1 MTVALAAAVEAAL
14 GRRPRR
20 LTPLSGGCIAEVC
33 RADLGD
39 GESVVVK
46 SASRGDLTLEAFMLG
61 YLAENSELPVPAVRH
76 AAADL
81 LIIDYVEAGDTID
94 AAAETHAAELLAA
107 LHGITAS
114 RYGFARDT
122 LIGPLAQPNPWT
134 ESWADFFAERRLL
147 HFGRVALEAGH
158 LPAGTLRQLEAL
170 CGRLPDLIGAAAAPS
185 LIHGDVWGGNV
196 LVRGGRI
203 AAFVDPAIYFADA
216 EVELAFS
223 TLFGTFGEA
232 FFRRYGELRPL
243 RPGFFEA
250 RRDLYNLYPLL
261 VHTALFGG
269 HYAQSVARIAARF
282 V

>member
-1 MTVALAAAVEAAL
+1 MTAALAAAVEAAL
-14 GRRPRR
+14 GHRPRR
-20 LTPLSGGCIAEVC
+20 LSPLTGGCIAEVY
-33 RADLGD
+33 RAELDDGD
-39 GESVVVK
+39 AVVVK
-46 SASRGDLTLEAFMLG
+46 QASRGDLLLEAFMLG

-76 AAADL
+76 AAAEL
-81 LIIDYVEAGDTID
+81 LIIDHVEAGGAID

-107 LHGITAS
+107 LHGITAP
-114 RYGFARDT
+114 RYGFERDT

-134 ESWADFFAERRLL
+134 ESWADFFAEQRLL
-147 HFGRVALEAGH
+147 HFGRVALDAGH
-158 LPAGTLRQLEAL
+158 LPAETLRRLEAL
-170 CGRLPDLIGAAAAPS
+170 CGRLPDLIGESAAPS

-203 AAFVDPAIYFADA
+203 AAFVDPAIHHADA

-232 FFRRYGELRPL
+232 FFRRYDELRPL

-250 RRDLYNLYPLL
+250 RRDLYNLYPML
-261 VHTALFGG
+261 VHAALFGG
-269 HYAQSVARIAARF
+269 HYPQSDARIAARF

>member
-1 MTVALAAAVEAAL
+1 MTAALAAAIETVL
-14 GRRPRR
+14 GRSPRK
-20 LTPLSGGCIAEVC
+20 LSPLSGGCIAEVY
-33 RADLGD
+33 RAELDDGD
-39 GESVVVK
+39 AVVVK
-46 SASRGDLTLEAFMLG
+46 SAARGDLTLEAFMLG

-76 AAADL
+76 ATAKL
-81 LIIDYVEAGDTID
+81 LIMDYVPAGDRID

-107 LHGITAS
+107 LHDITAQ

-134 ESWADFFAERRLL
+134 ESWTEFFAERRLL

-158 LPAGTLRQLEAL
+158 LPADSLQQLERL
-170 CGRLPDLIGAAAAPS
+170 CARLPDLIGAAAAPS
-185 LIHGDVWGGNV
+185 LIHGDMWGGNV

-203 AAFVDPAIYFADA
+203 AAFVDPAIHFADA

-243 RPGFFEA
+243 RPGFFEV

-269 HYAQSVARIAARF
+269 PYAQSVARIAGRF

>member
-1 MTVALAAAVEAAL
+1 MTAGLAAAVEAAL
-14 GRRPRR
+14 GQRPRR
-20 LTPLSGGCIAEVC
+20 FAPLTGGCIAEVY
-33 RADLGD
+33 RAELDGGD
-39 GESVVVK
+39 AVVVK
-46 SASRGDLTLEAFMLG
+46 SASRGDLLLEAFMLG
-61 YLAENSELPVPAVRH
+61 YLAEASDLPVPAVRH

-81 LIIDYVEAGDTID
+81 LIMDYVEAGDAID
-94 AAAETHAAELLAA
+94 AAAEAHAAELLAA
-107 LHGITAS
+107 LHGITAPA
-114 RYGFARDT
+114 YGFERDT
-122 LIGPLAQPNPWT
+122 LIGPLPQPNPWT
-134 ESWADFFAERRLL
+134 ERWPAFFAERRLL

-158 LPAGTLRQLEAL
+158 LPASTLRQLEAL
-170 CGRLPDLIGAAAAPS
+170 CGRLPDLIGAAAPPA

-203 AAFVDPAIYFADA
+203 AAFVDPALHFADP
-216 EVELAFS
+216 EVELAFT

-243 RPGFFEA
+243 RAGFFEV

-269 HYAQSVARIAARF
+269 HYAQSVARIAGRF